1 MIGLGKVNKQWARL
15 TEDGDKEGGNGDDY
29 NGFGDNDT
37 GDGRAIFPLIQ
48 MFNKQPWNGD
58 QDCCIPDTRCIPR

>member
-15 TEDGDKEGGNGDDY
+15 TEDGDEEGGNGDDY

-37 GDGRAIFPLIQ
+37 GDGRAIFPLQ
-48 MFNKQPWNGD
+48 
-58 QDCCIPDTRCIPR
+58 